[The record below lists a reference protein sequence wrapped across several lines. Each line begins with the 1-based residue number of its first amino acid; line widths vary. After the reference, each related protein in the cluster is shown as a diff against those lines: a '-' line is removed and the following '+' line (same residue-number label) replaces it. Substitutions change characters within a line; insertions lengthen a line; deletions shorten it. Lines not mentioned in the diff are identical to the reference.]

1 MSTSPSF
8 FDRLNSWARRSIT
21 LKLIIIGVMILFLMI
36 PALMLDGLI
45 SDRQRLRDSAQEEVA
60 SKWGLEQM
68 VGGPVI
74 SVPYSYDKLSA
85 DGKTSTSNSGYA
97 HFLPNVIDVEG
108 ELNPEERYRGIFVV
122 VLYNTKLQVSGNFD
136 GFNAAALNLP
146 ENSLQWE
153 NALFSIGISDMTGV
167 QAAIDL
173 TFGDST
179 LSLGPGTVTK
189 EIFQSGASVPVAIT
203 GQEQEIDFSFTL
215 DLNGSSAL
223 YFRPFGKRTTVTMTG
238 GWANPSFDGGFLPKN
253 REVTTSGFTADWEI
267 LQLNRNYP
275 QQGTGSFVPNASS
288 GGGGGGLL
296 GLVGFDVYPTDGYN
310 TSGDLFG
317 LRLLLPVDE
326 YQKIYR
332 STNFAILFIFITFLT
347 FFFIEVLNKRRVHPI
362 QYLLI
367 GAAIIL
373 FYVLLLSISEHL
385 LFDAAYWISCVAI
398 VSLIT
403 MYSWFILRNVKL
415 TFMVAGILLI
425 LYVFF
430 YSLLQ
435 LQDYALLFGSLGLLL
450 ILGAIMWLTRNI
462 DWYELNRS

>member
-45 SDRQRLRDSAQEEVA
+45 SDRQRLRDSAQQEVA
-60 SKWGLEQM
+60 SKWGMEQV

-74 SVPYSYDKLSA
+74 SVPYRYEVPA
-85 DGKTSTSNSGYA
+85 GDGKTTIQSGYA
-97 HFLPNVIDVEG
+97 HFLPDQIEVTG
-108 ELNPEERYRGIFVV
+108 ELVPEERYRGIFVV
-122 VLYNTKLQVSGNFD
+122 VLYNTALEVKGNFD
-136 GFNAAALNLP
+136 GFDAAALRIP
-146 ENSLQWE
+146 EDALRWE
-153 NALFSIGISDMTGV
+153 DALFTVGISDMTGI
-167 QAAIDL
+167 QSAIDL
-173 TFGDST
+173 RFKDTT
-179 LSLGPGTVTK
+179 LSLGPGTVTSD
-189 EIFQSGASVPVAIT
+189 IFASGGSVPVAIN
-203 GQEQEIDFSFTL
+203 GSEENVDFSFSL

-223 YFRPFGKRTTVTMTG
+223 YFRPFGKRTTVAISG
-238 GWANPSFDGGFLPKN
+238 GWANPSFDGGFLPQN
-253 REVTTSGFTADWEI
+253 REVTATGFTANWEV

-275 QQGTGSFVPNASS
+275 QQGTGNYLPRNPSSSSLSGSWRDEYTGYETAS
-288 GGGGGGLL
+288 
-296 GLVGFDVYPTDGYN
+296 
-310 TSGDLFG
+310 DLFG

-326 YQKIYR
+326 YKKTYR

-385 LFDAAYWISCVAI
+385 LFDAAYWISCAAI

-403 MYSWFILRNVKL
+403 MYSWFILRNKKL
-415 TFMVAGILLI
+415 TMMVAGILLI

-435 LQDYALLFGSLGLLL
+435 LQDYALLFGSFGLLL

-462 DWYELNRS
+462 DWYELNR